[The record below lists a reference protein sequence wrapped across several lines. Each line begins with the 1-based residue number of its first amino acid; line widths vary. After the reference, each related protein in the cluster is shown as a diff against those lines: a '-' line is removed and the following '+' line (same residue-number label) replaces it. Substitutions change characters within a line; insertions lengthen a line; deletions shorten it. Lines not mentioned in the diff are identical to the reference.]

1 MPVGAPKGSRNAFKG
16 TEWSKSLKRAMAR
29 FSDKEGDKQV
39 SWRRGLDR
47 VADKVI
53 AAACEGQKDAWQEIA
68 NRIEGRPAQSMKV
81 SGDEDNPIHT
91 VNRIERLILN
101 GDSADTDS

>member
-1 MPVGAPKGSRNAFKG
+1 MPVGAPKGSKNAFKG
-16 TEWSKSLKRAMAR
+16 SEWSKSLKRAMSR
-29 FSDKEGDKQV
+29 FSAKEGDEHV

-68 NRIEGRPAQSMKV
+68 NRIEGKPGQSV
-81 SGDEDNPIHT
+81 ELSGNPEKPIG
-91 VNRIERLILN
+91 ILPFEFV
-101 GDSADTDS
+101 DPKDTEEV